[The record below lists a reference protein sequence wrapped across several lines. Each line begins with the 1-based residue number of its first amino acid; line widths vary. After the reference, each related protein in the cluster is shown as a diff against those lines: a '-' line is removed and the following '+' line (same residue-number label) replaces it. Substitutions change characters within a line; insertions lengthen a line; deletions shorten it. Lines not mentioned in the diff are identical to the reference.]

1 MHLNPEITEIIVF
14 QKPQTLLY
22 NVTDILTMLGLIT
35 VTTGILWNILFLWS
49 AIVVVSLSIAYI
61 DMRDNQPDLKLMTY
75 VWLLTILYSGPLG
88 LAVYWYTGRTQITT
102 DSIWRR
108 GWRSVAHC
116 YSGCGA
122 GEILG
127 VTIFVGVF
135 AATQSMVAAASFTL
149 AYTFGIALTVGP
161 LLQDE
166 VDLLTAFKD
175 AITSET
181 ASIVVMESV
190 AIGVD
195 LYIAGGIAITAP
207 IFWIGLI
214 ISLSCGL
221 IAAYPVNVL
230 LIRYGIKEGMMD
242 PRMLEES

>member
-1 MHLNPEITEIIVF
+1 MI
-14 QKPQTLLY
+14 
-22 NVTDILTMLGLIT
+22 GLID
-35 VTTGILWNILFLWS
+35 VSTGTMWDILFLWG
-49 AIVVVSLSIAYI
+49 AIVAVSLSIAYK
-61 DMRDNQPDLKLMTY
+61 DMRDNQPDLKLMKY
-75 VWLLTILYSGPLG
+75 VWLLTVVYSGPLG
-88 LAVYWYTGRTQITT
+88 LAVYWYTGRTQIKT

-127 VTIFVGVF
+127 ITLFVGVF
-135 AATQSMVAAASFTL
+135 AATQSVVVAASFTL

-161 LLQDE
+161 LIQDG
-166 VDLLTAFKD
+166 VGTLTAFKD
-175 AITSET
+175 AISSET
-181 ASIVVMESV
+181 ASIVVMEAV

-195 LYIAGGIAITAP
+195 LYIAGGIALTAP
-207 IFWIGLI
+207 LFWIGLA

-230 LIRYGIKEGMMD
+230 LIRFGVKEGMMD
-242 PRMLEES
+242 PRMLNEP